1 VIDLSDISI
10 VDHHAHPL
18 SRAGATAEAD
28 AFRRWFSESTDAEIH
43 CRHVPNTL
51 FFRTAVHWLAEELH
65 CAPALE
71 DVLKARAAIDYE
83 GWTKKLFTQANIQQL
98 YCDDGYSGE
107 LAYSHEEMKALLPC
121 EVRPILRLETLAED
135 LIRLHETFEEMVADF
150 AQRVSRAKRD
160 GYVALKSIIAYRS
173 GLAIV
178 PTGKDL
184 ARNRFGDLKNA
195 AMRNRRFRLTDK
207 AFNDYLIWL
216 ALDVSEEQGLPL
228 QFHTGFGDRDADLL
242 KANPLNLRTV
252 IEMTHA
258 PFVLLHA
265 GWPYYREAAHLA
277 AIYPHVWVDLSL
289 AVPFATTG
297 IPTMVRDVLGMAPF
311 SKVMFATD
319 AFTMPEIYWL
329 AARWGRWGLSQVL
342 EEMVED
348 GFLAVDE
355 AFDVARQILGRNAL
369 ALYGEA

>member
-1 VIDLSDISI
+1 
-10 VDHHAHPL
+10 
-18 SRAGATAEAD
+18 
-28 AFRRWFSESTDAEIH
+28 
-43 CRHVPNTL
+43 
-51 FFRTAVHWLAEELH
+51 
-65 CAPALE
+65 
-71 DVLKARAAIDYE
+71 
-83 GWTKKLFTQANIQQL
+83 
-98 YCDDGYSGE
+98 
-107 LAYSHEEMKALLPC
+107 MKALLPC

-329 AARWGRWGLSQVL
+329 AARWGRWGLSRVL